1 LTYTNHHQYIRV
13 NAYDEVSS
21 RSTRTNQL

>member
-13 NAYDEVSS
+13 NAYDEASS